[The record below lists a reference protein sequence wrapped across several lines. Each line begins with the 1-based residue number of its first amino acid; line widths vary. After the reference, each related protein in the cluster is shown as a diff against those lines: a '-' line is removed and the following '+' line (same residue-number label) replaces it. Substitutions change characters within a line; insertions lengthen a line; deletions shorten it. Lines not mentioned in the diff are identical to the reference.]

1 MSHIDVFKRYEY
13 KYMLDA
19 DSKAELLEVL
29 DGHMKLDEYGR
40 TTIRNVYY
48 DTPDYAL
55 IRKSL
60 EKPVYKEKLRV
71 RSYSKVTEDDNV
83 YVEIKKKYMGIVYK
97 RRTAVREHQAEG
109 WLDGTYPQPYISQ
122 IADEIEYFRRLYKG
136 LKPSCFLSYE
146 RESYY
151 STDGSGLRLTM
162 DEKILGRTCDM
173 SLTEGVYGDRIIPP
187 GCTLLELKTAGAIPL
202 YLTKFLSDNDIARTS
217 FSKYGS
223 YYENKIR
230 KASRATYRSLLHV
243 QDEDEQV
250 FSRDT
255 GFASRSCMRRHHDG
269 QRQHRRRSRRGRHLQ
284 SGSLQIRSRH
294 RSRDNRRIPGDGNRP
309 YLRYGIFR
317 IRRHLHGNNLRRH
330 DAS

>member
-19 DSKAELLEVL
+19 DSKAKLLEVL

-202 YLTKFLSDNDIARTS
+202 YLTKFLIDNDIARTS

-230 KASRATYRSLLHV
+230 KASRVTTIKGDLLY
-243 QDEDEQV
+243 
-250 FSRDT
+250 
-255 GFASRSCMRRHHDG
+255 A
-269 QRQHRRRSRRGRHLQ
+269 
-284 SGSLQIRSRH
+284 
-294 RSRDNRRIPGDGNRP
+294 
-309 YLRYGIFR
+309 
-317 IRRHLHGNNLRRH
+317 
-330 DAS
+330 

>member
-1 MSHIDVFKRYEY
+1 M
-13 KYMLDA
+13 
-19 DSKAELLEVL
+19 
-29 DGHMKLDEYGR
+29 
-40 TTIRNVYY
+40 
-48 DTPDYAL
+48 
-55 IRKSL
+55 
-60 EKPVYKEKLRV
+60 
-71 RSYSKVTEDDNV
+71 

-109 WLDGTYPQPYISQ
+109 WLDGTCPQPYISQ

-202 YLTKFLSDNDIARTS
+202 YLTKFLSDNDIPRTS

-230 KASRATYRSLLHV
+230 KASRVTTIEGGLLY
-243 QDEDEQV
+243 
-250 FSRDT
+250 
-255 GFASRSCMRRHHDG
+255 A
-269 QRQHRRRSRRGRHLQ
+269 
-284 SGSLQIRSRH
+284 
-294 RSRDNRRIPGDGNRP
+294 
-309 YLRYGIFR
+309 
-317 IRRHLHGNNLRRH
+317 
-330 DAS
+330 